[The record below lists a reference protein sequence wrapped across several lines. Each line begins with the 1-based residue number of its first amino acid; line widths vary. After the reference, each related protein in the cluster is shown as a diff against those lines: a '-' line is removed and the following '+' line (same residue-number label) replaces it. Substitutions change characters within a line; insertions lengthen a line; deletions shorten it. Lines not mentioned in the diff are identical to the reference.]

1 MRRVQSPQTVD
12 TYTDAARLTL
22 SYTTLLD
29 AITKADATA
38 RNERTRGLSL
48 VKEVIKYYATGRGAL
63 NDLCVKNR

>member
-38 RNERTRGLSL
+38 RNERTRGFRLS
-48 VKEVIKYYATGRGAL
+48 
-63 NDLCVKNR
+63 